1 MEYPHPS
8 LIESRLKQLA
18 IELGD
23 ATVQPFRVDLVRV
36 HGGKPPVYSVVI
48 RASAKELLRNRLE
61 QLLNRK
67 LTCGISSFML
77 QSHEAER
84 LLRAGPLD
92 RTGVG
97 GIRCQ
102 GDRLTIHD
110 RVATKLVRVQDR
122 DHAIGDGRTKRTR
135 GAIARRATVLM
146 AFRTERQNKKER
158 DA

>member
-1 MEYPHPS
+1 MLVDNSSRSAGPLSIDFTALELLMEYPHPS

-48 RASAKELLRNRLE
+48 RSSAKESLRNRLE

-84 LLRAGPLD
+84 LLNDTPRSQE
-92 RTGVG
+92 TSS
-97 GIRCQ
+97 
-102 GDRLTIHD
+102 
-110 RVATKLVRVQDR
+110 
-122 DHAIGDGRTKRTR
+122 
-135 GAIARRATVLM
+135 
-146 AFRTERQNKKER
+146 
-158 DA
+158 